1 MRFSTII
8 PLLATI
14 GTALAG
20 PIMPGVANDGLDP
33 ATGTYCPATR
43 GRVTPQ
49 YQKRIFEQFVDTM
62 YGDHDVKTAFDKHV
76 DVDLIEHAP
85 YDPQGRDAV
94 AAKLAPI
101 FAAGTYDIM
110 SWNFDNNIGMVFIR
124 IYRPDGNQV
133 ALIDLFRMNG
143 TCIEEHWDVNQV
155 RPLDATN
162 PIAMF

>member
-1 MRFSTII
+1 M
-8 PLLATI
+8 
-14 GTALAG
+14 
-20 PIMPGVANDGLDP
+20 
-33 ATGTYCPATR
+33 
-43 GRVTPQ
+43 
-49 YQKRIFEQFVDTM
+49 
-62 YGDHDVKTAFDKHV
+62 
-76 DVDLIEHAP
+76 
-85 YDPQGRDAV
+85 